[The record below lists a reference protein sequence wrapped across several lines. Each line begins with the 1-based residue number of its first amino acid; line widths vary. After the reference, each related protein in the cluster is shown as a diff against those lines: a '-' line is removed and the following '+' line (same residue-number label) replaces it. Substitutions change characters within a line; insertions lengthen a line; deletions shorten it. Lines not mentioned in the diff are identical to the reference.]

1 MTILREE
8 SDFEF
13 IKNWIIRLSAFVKC
27 TDCGLKLALQL
38 HFVIGFIKNLS
49 YVWEKLISIIHWR
62 NYYLLSPFF
71 KTMKSQIEIQS
82 NDEFKVTTTYRDLK
96 QDLFLKL
103 DKSFETL
110 FFTIETPFGTEVIKL
125 IS

>member
-1 MTILREE
+1 
-8 SDFEF
+8 
-13 IKNWIIRLSAFVKC
+13 
-27 TDCGLKLALQL
+27 
-38 HFVIGFIKNLS
+38 
-49 YVWEKLISIIHWR
+49 
-62 NYYLLSPFF
+62 
-71 KTMKSQIEIQS
+71 MKSQIEIQS